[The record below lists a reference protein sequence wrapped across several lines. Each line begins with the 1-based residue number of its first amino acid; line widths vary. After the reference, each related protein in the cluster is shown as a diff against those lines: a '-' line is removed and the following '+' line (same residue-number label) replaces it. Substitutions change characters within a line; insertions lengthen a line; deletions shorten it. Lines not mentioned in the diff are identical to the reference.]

1 MDRENSIS
9 GGQGKYPSSSSWEQR
24 MDSGFDSGLSSINP
38 SNADGFPGNEETGI
52 VTRNANSDVTKISEQ
67 EMSEL
72 ERATSGISLSIGP
85 VSDPEFEM
93 VYTYWTVVNEK
104 GEIPFH
110 QAIIKGE
117 IDTVHSIVARCQH
130 KHLLNMQNPKG
141 YTPLSLAVMTH
152 QTDIARILVIYGAD
166 PAKLSNGNT
175 PLHLACKMGDAVM
188 VDMLT
193 TPICEQFLRENPH
206 IEQIEI
212 SDEYINK
219 CNSQGMTALHVAV
232 QNGRL
237 DVARILVKEL
247 GCDVNDEERRGGNT
261 CLHLFMGIHQGGSM
275 SMLKYLLHN
284 DADPNI
290 TNYSGHTALHLAAS
304 NCLRDAVEFLLCF
317 TTADLS
323 ALTPEEDL
331 AEDLASMDTT
341 LVSSLRREM
350 RLRLQTAA
358 R

>member
-9 GGQGKYPSSSSWEQR
+9 GGQGKYPSSWEQR

-38 SNADGFPGNEETGI
+38 SNVDSFPGNEDTGI
-52 VTRNANSDVTKISEQ
+52 VTRNANNDVTKIYEQ

-93 VYTYWTVVNEK
+93 VYTYWMVVNEK

-110 QAIIKGE
+110 QAIVKGE

-141 YTPLSLAVMTH
+141 YTPLSLAVMN
-152 QTDIARILVIYGAD
+152 QQPDIARILVIYGAD

-193 TPICEQFLRENPH
+193 TPINDQFLMENPFL
-206 IEQIEI
+206 EQIDI

-232 QNGRL
+232 KNGFL

-247 GCDVNDEERRGGNT
+247 GCDVNEEERRGGNT
-261 CLHLFMGIHQGGSM
+261 CLHLFMESRGSM
-275 SMLKYLLHN
+275 SMLKYLLRN

-331 AEDLASMDTT
+331 AEDLAFMDTT
-341 LVSSLRREM
+341 LVCSLKREM
-350 RLRLQTAA
+350 SVRLQTAA